1 MVQIYWVVLGASAR
15 TCVVELSPLFVVPSM
30 KQSGINQ
37 ATSAYGLGSLVFLDN
52 SLGFQKVLHSSSY
65 HIELYYWAIRSRKT
79 CLKRISNLLCLQS
92 HSLIVTG
99 FRCNASSNPSFGS
112 NPSPSRWSTLA
123 PCSGRSPPAKAAPA
137 AKPAPAKCHLRCKP
151 SSLFRV
157 LLRPPNCRS
166 GISEP
171 IIYSLHLHSAA
182 SQLCLFTQT
191 DVSYIKLQQK
201 TAYATKS
208 ATLTLML
215 PFSEARKIVLN
226 FSLGWGC
233 PSNSKQLKPCF

>member
-1 MVQIYWVVLGASAR
+1 MWSRVSN
-15 TCVVELSPLFVVPSM
+15 TCTSGLSESVKPTF
-30 KQSGINQ
+30 
-37 ATSAYGLGSLVFLDN
+37 LGSEVCN
-52 SLGFQKVLHSSSY
+52 
-65 HIELYYWAIRSRKT
+65 ELYYWATRSRKT

-171 IIYSLHLHSAA
+171 IIYSLHLQHPSFAF
-182 SQLCLFTQT
+182 SLRLMSVILNCNKKQLM
-191 DVSYIKLQQK
+191 QQK
-201 TAYATKS
+201 
-208 ATLTLML
+208 
-215 PFSEARKIVLN
+215 V
-226 FSLGWGC
+226 
-233 PSNSKQLKPCF
+233 QL